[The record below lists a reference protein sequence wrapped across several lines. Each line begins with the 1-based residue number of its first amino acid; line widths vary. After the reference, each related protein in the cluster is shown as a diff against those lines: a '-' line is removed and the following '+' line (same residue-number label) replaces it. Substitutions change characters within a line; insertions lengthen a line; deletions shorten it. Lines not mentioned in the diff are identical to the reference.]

1 MRNFI
6 ISALCLGILI
16 GGWSIFAVYS
26 NDKINDLQIQLTGGV
41 IAAVED
47 GRWKDADASFS
58 YFSKDWNQY
67 RKSAAFFLNTQEL
80 NEVDCTIEKTAYYI
94 KAFDLSNASGEL
106 ASLNEQL
113 FFLHYNETLSAENIF

>member
-26 NDKINDLQIQLTGGV
+26 NDKINDLQIQLTSGV

-58 YFSKDWNQY
+58 YFSKDWSQY

-80 NEVDCTIEKTAYYI
+80 NEVGCTIE

>member
-26 NDKINDLQIQLTGGV
+26 NDKINDLQTQLTSGV

-47 GRWKDADASFS
+47 GRWN
-58 YFSKDWNQY
+58 FSKDWSQY